1 MVRVVR
7 PAHSKPGTSIGH
19 HKAGRMMRR
28 MSADNHRGQEVK
40 IFHKQAG
47 YMRAMISS
55 HIDDQMS
62 CKRGGSIYGGN
73 ATGLKGTI
81 LALPPTV
88 ALICMQLLS
97 QLLNKLML
105 YLRGPLT

>member
-1 MVRVVR
+1 
-7 PAHSKPGTSIGH
+7 
-19 HKAGRMMRR
+19 MRR

-62 CKRGGSIYGGN
+62 CKRGGSIYVGRSWASCPRGICASVHGRN
-73 ATGLKGTI
+73 AGS
-81 LALPPTV
+81 V
-88 ALICMQLLS
+88 RNM
-97 QLLNKLML
+97 N
-105 YLRGPLT
+105 RLTQIRT